1 MNLRYPYREVTWNFN
16 QGVAVVDL
24 TLGSKTYAVQMA
36 TPQLFL
42 LLQFNTQP
50 VLTAIEL
57 ATKMGISISK
67 LGAILMTF
75 TRSRILKRD
84 PTADASDPEM
94 KITLNH
100 DFVYDKPS
108 FTIVKLMN
116 TPEKKKIQEEEIMEK
131 FTMNREIVLQARIVK
146 EMKLSKHLTY
156 GDLFNRVKVS
166 IPFPMDETKF
176 SEILKKCESEQ
187 YVTKNNDGSYDF
199 IEDDD

>member
-1 MNLRYPYREVTWNFN
+1 
-16 QGVAVVDL
+16 
-24 TLGSKTYAVQMA
+24 
-36 TPQLFL
+36 
-42 LLQFNTQP
+42 
-50 VLTAIEL
+50 
-57 ATKMGISISK
+57 
-67 LGAILMTF
+67 
-75 TRSRILKRD
+75 
-84 PTADASDPEM
+84 
-94 KITLNH
+94 
-100 DFVYDKPS
+100 
-108 FTIVKLMN
+108 MN
-116 TPEKKKIQEEEIMEK
+116 TPEKKKIQVEEIMEK